1 MCDAINGGTGGDHWV
16 VNLVISRAG
25 TLLVNLEGEGKNPI
39 MVGMFGSLG
48 AHTSIGSARARITQM
63 APEEAQLC

>member
-1 MCDAINGGTGGDHWV
+1 MI
-16 VNLVISRAG
+16 NLVILRAG